1 MQNER
6 KIPVHVAIIMDGNGR
21 WAKKRGL
28 PRTAGHAQ
36 GARVVEQI
44 LEDADHMGIRYL
56 TVYAFSTENWSRPD
70 SEVKALMNLLRTYMK
85 TSLAKCARNNVR
97 IRVIGDK
104 SRLDSDLQASIA
116 NLEKETASN
125 TGIGFQIAI
134 NYGSRDEIVR
144 ALRKAAQRVKDSELN
159 PEDITE
165 DMISDGLD
173 TAGIPDPDLL
183 IRTGGEERI
192 SNFLLWQKRTQIRR
206 SDLMKERV
214 ISGVVIAALIVG
226 AGLLGGF
233 PLAVLI
239 MVCSMIGFQELAR
252 ATAVLNSGEKVNALT
267 GTMLVMTAV
276 YYVGLMIFQAR
287 WGSVPDQLVLA
298 SDFFTTV
305 VIIAAFL
312 GIMTVY
318 VLTFPKFRSEQVMA
332 AFFSFVYAPIL
343 MAFVYRSRT
352 LPYGIFM
359 YALVFVCSSVCD
371 TCALAAGMMFG
382 KHKMAPVLSP
392 KKTKEGAVGGLLGS
406 AVCSVILAYILRAMD
421 PGADY
426 RIQFLIIGVCG
437 ALISMIGDL
446 AASAIKRNHD
456 IKDYGNLIPGH
467 GGIMDRFDSIIFTAP
482 LIYILGVILMG
493 TAAL

>member
-36 GARVVEQI
+36 GARGVEQI

-144 ALRKAAQRVKDSELN
+144 AVRKAAQKVKDSGLN

-165 DMISDGLD
+165 AMISDELD

-183 IRTGGEERI
+183 IRTGGEQRI
-192 SNFLLWQKRTQIRR
+192 SNFLLWQTAYSELYFCDAAWPDFNKAELEKAVDAFNNRERR
-206 SDLMKERV
+206 
-214 ISGVVIAALIVG
+214 
-226 AGLLGGF
+226 
-233 PLAVLI
+233 
-239 MVCSMIGFQELAR
+239 
-252 ATAVLNSGEKVNALT
+252 
-267 GTMLVMTAV
+267 
-276 YYVGLMIFQAR
+276 Y
-287 WGSVPDQLVLA
+287 
-298 SDFFTTV
+298 
-305 VIIAAFL
+305 
-312 GIMTVY
+312 
-318 VLTFPKFRSEQVMA
+318 
-332 AFFSFVYAPIL
+332 
-343 MAFVYRSRT
+343 
-352 LPYGIFM
+352 
-359 YALVFVCSSVCD
+359 
-371 TCALAAGMMFG
+371 
-382 KHKMAPVLSP
+382 
-392 KKTKEGAVGGLLGS
+392 GGL
-406 AVCSVILAYILRAMD
+406 
-421 PGADY
+421 
-426 RIQFLIIGVCG
+426 
-437 ALISMIGDL
+437 IS
-446 AASAIKRNHD
+446 
-456 IKDYGNLIPGH
+456 
-467 GGIMDRFDSIIFTAP
+467 
-482 LIYILGVILMG
+482 
-493 TAAL
+493 

>member
-144 ALRKAAQRVKDSELN
+144 AVRKAAQKVKDSGLN

-165 DMISDGLD
+165 AMISDELD

-183 IRTGGEERI
+183 IRTGEEQRI
-192 SNFLLWQKRTQIRR
+192 SNFLLWQTAYSELYFCDAAWPDFNKAELEKAVDAFNNRERR
-206 SDLMKERV
+206 
-214 ISGVVIAALIVG
+214 
-226 AGLLGGF
+226 
-233 PLAVLI
+233 
-239 MVCSMIGFQELAR
+239 
-252 ATAVLNSGEKVNALT
+252 
-267 GTMLVMTAV
+267 
-276 YYVGLMIFQAR
+276 Y
-287 WGSVPDQLVLA
+287 
-298 SDFFTTV
+298 
-305 VIIAAFL
+305 
-312 GIMTVY
+312 
-318 VLTFPKFRSEQVMA
+318 
-332 AFFSFVYAPIL
+332 
-343 MAFVYRSRT
+343 
-352 LPYGIFM
+352 
-359 YALVFVCSSVCD
+359 
-371 TCALAAGMMFG
+371 
-382 KHKMAPVLSP
+382 
-392 KKTKEGAVGGLLGS
+392 GGL
-406 AVCSVILAYILRAMD
+406 
-421 PGADY
+421 
-426 RIQFLIIGVCG
+426 
-437 ALISMIGDL
+437 IS
-446 AASAIKRNHD
+446 
-456 IKDYGNLIPGH
+456 
-467 GGIMDRFDSIIFTAP
+467 
-482 LIYILGVILMG
+482 
-493 TAAL
+493 

>member
-1 MQNER
+1 
-6 KIPVHVAIIMDGNGR
+6 MDGNGR

-165 DMISDGLD
+165 DLISDGLD

-192 SNFLLWQKRTQIRR
+192 SNFLLWQTAYSELYFCDAAWPDFNKAELEKAIDAFNNRERR
-206 SDLMKERV
+206 
-214 ISGVVIAALIVG
+214 
-226 AGLLGGF
+226 
-233 PLAVLI
+233 
-239 MVCSMIGFQELAR
+239 
-252 ATAVLNSGEKVNALT
+252 
-267 GTMLVMTAV
+267 
-276 YYVGLMIFQAR
+276 Y
-287 WGSVPDQLVLA
+287 
-298 SDFFTTV
+298 
-305 VIIAAFL
+305 
-312 GIMTVY
+312 
-318 VLTFPKFRSEQVMA
+318 
-332 AFFSFVYAPIL
+332 
-343 MAFVYRSRT
+343 
-352 LPYGIFM
+352 
-359 YALVFVCSSVCD
+359 
-371 TCALAAGMMFG
+371 
-382 KHKMAPVLSP
+382 
-392 KKTKEGAVGGLLGS
+392 GGL
-406 AVCSVILAYILRAMD
+406 
-421 PGADY
+421 
-426 RIQFLIIGVCG
+426 
-437 ALISMIGDL
+437 IS
-446 AASAIKRNHD
+446 
-456 IKDYGNLIPGH
+456 
-467 GGIMDRFDSIIFTAP
+467 
-482 LIYILGVILMG
+482 
-493 TAAL
+493 

>member
-70 SEVKALMNLLRTYMK
+70 SEVKSLMNLLRTYMK

-144 ALRKAAQRVKDSELN
+144 AVRKAAQKVKNSEMD
-159 PEDITE
+159 PKDITI
-165 DMISDGLD
+165 DMISDELD

-192 SNFLLWQKRTQIRR
+192 SNFLLWQTAYSELYFCDAAWPDFNKAELEKAIDAFNNRERR
-206 SDLMKERV
+206 
-214 ISGVVIAALIVG
+214 
-226 AGLLGGF
+226 
-233 PLAVLI
+233 
-239 MVCSMIGFQELAR
+239 
-252 ATAVLNSGEKVNALT
+252 
-267 GTMLVMTAV
+267 
-276 YYVGLMIFQAR
+276 Y
-287 WGSVPDQLVLA
+287 
-298 SDFFTTV
+298 
-305 VIIAAFL
+305 
-312 GIMTVY
+312 
-318 VLTFPKFRSEQVMA
+318 
-332 AFFSFVYAPIL
+332 
-343 MAFVYRSRT
+343 
-352 LPYGIFM
+352 
-359 YALVFVCSSVCD
+359 
-371 TCALAAGMMFG
+371 
-382 KHKMAPVLSP
+382 
-392 KKTKEGAVGGLLGS
+392 GGL
-406 AVCSVILAYILRAMD
+406 
-421 PGADY
+421 
-426 RIQFLIIGVCG
+426 
-437 ALISMIGDL
+437 IS
-446 AASAIKRNHD
+446 
-456 IKDYGNLIPGH
+456 
-467 GGIMDRFDSIIFTAP
+467 
-482 LIYILGVILMG
+482 
-493 TAAL
+493 

>member
-6 KIPVHVAIIMDGNGR
+6 RIPVHVAIIMDGNGR

-85 TSLAKCARNNVR
+85 TSLTKCARNNVR

-192 SNFLLWQKRTQIRR
+192 SNFLLWQTAYSELYFCDAAWPDFNKAELEKAIDAFNNRERR
-206 SDLMKERV
+206 
-214 ISGVVIAALIVG
+214 
-226 AGLLGGF
+226 
-233 PLAVLI
+233 
-239 MVCSMIGFQELAR
+239 
-252 ATAVLNSGEKVNALT
+252 
-267 GTMLVMTAV
+267 
-276 YYVGLMIFQAR
+276 Y
-287 WGSVPDQLVLA
+287 
-298 SDFFTTV
+298 
-305 VIIAAFL
+305 
-312 GIMTVY
+312 
-318 VLTFPKFRSEQVMA
+318 
-332 AFFSFVYAPIL
+332 
-343 MAFVYRSRT
+343 
-352 LPYGIFM
+352 
-359 YALVFVCSSVCD
+359 
-371 TCALAAGMMFG
+371 
-382 KHKMAPVLSP
+382 
-392 KKTKEGAVGGLLGS
+392 GGL
-406 AVCSVILAYILRAMD
+406 
-421 PGADY
+421 
-426 RIQFLIIGVCG
+426 
-437 ALISMIGDL
+437 IS
-446 AASAIKRNHD
+446 
-456 IKDYGNLIPGH
+456 
-467 GGIMDRFDSIIFTAP
+467 
-482 LIYILGVILMG
+482 
-493 TAAL
+493 